1 MNETPTEDGAPVSQ
15 DVDPPAKPTL
25 RHALGSRDPRMV
37 KAAIRPSHMLR
48 FFIALVLLIVSYYTN
63 RGFLG
68 WGLLFIL
75 GVLVVPVGRTRAFLL
90 GFIPY
95 AGVWFIF
102 TALRSLAD
110 ERNNVLRAKIVSAG
124 SLSETYFNQ
133 LKHRLESSFGKR
145 VIVEH
150 EEDPSLLGGILV
162 RVGDNTFDGS
172 LRGRLEE
179 LERRL
184 LATA

>member
-1 MNETPTEDGAPVSQ
+1 MSNGGAADRYARAIFELGSESGQLDRLTQEIAEFAGSYTELT
-15 DVDPPAKPTL
+15 TL
-25 RHALGSRDPRMV
+25 RRALENPVLEEAVRERV
-37 KAAIRPSHMLR
+37 LR
-48 FFIALVLLIVSYYTN
+48 QVARHSQYSPLATNSLLVLLK
-63 RGFLG
+63 RRRL
-68 WGLLFIL
+68 GLLPAIA
-75 GVLVVPVGRTRAFLL
+75 RR
-90 GFIPY
+90 
-95 AGVWFIF
+95 
-102 TALRSLAD
+102 LRSLAD